1 MRLAS
6 IQAERQENTRCIK
19 FSTESSKTNINV
31 PGLVPLP
38 VVQFNVLGPY
48 QWLLDPAAP
57 QIPPPAQH
65 IPPLAQHI
73 SPLVPSHPPIIKIE
87 NRGNS
92 KHYRY
97 LMK

>member
-19 FSTESSKTNINV
+19 FRTESSKTNINV

-57 QIPPPAQH
+57 QIPPPQLNTSLPRLNTSLPWLNTSLPWFRA
-65 IPPLAQHI
+65 IPQ
-73 SPLVPSHPPIIKIE
+73 
-87 NRGNS
+87 
-92 KHYRY
+92 
-97 LMK
+97 